1 MPVIREGNKYKI
13 GSGPAMYK
21 SKASAVRAYRAY
33 LAKHPEKAREDRSEH
48 RKRAKRS

>member
-1 MPVIREGNKYKI
+1 MPIHRHGNKYSI

-33 LAKHPEKAREDRSEH
+33 LAKKGEKRSDARKKV
-48 RKRAKRS
+48 RKR